1 MAAVNGTVATNQTTS
16 PSPLKVFVVGGG
28 IGGLTAAI
36 ALRRQGHV
44 VQVCYLTRL

>member
-16 PSPLKVFVVGGG
+16 PSPLKVLVVGGG

-44 VQVCYLTRL
+44 VQVCYLIRL